1 MPVLQ
6 WFKEGNNNI
15 VQISQNCQQ
24 ILFRIF
30 HFCVYNRKQKYKLIV
45 VYITSVG
52 ERSYLSG
59 ADNEGQDK
67 RDSQVI
73 ATTDTAQR
81 TIHLVVPM
89 KAITK
94 QVYIYIH
101 CIIPFRKF
109 GLPYLGMAIARAAL
123 PILQVHAGSFRVSV
137 IHRTLTW
144 TTGSLTCLRDHYYAY
159 VYTRGL
165 GTSTASQHNI
175 CDSENLSQR
184 FLAFLAG
191 SSLWSLDLESDVLII
206 EPPRP
211 EARTYVTVRDSQNRY
226 STKGS

>member
-6 WFKEGNNNI
+6 WFKEANNNI
-15 VQISQNCQQ
+15 VQISENCQQ

-45 VYITSVG
+45 VYITTSVG

-94 QVYIYIH
+94 QVYIYTLYYPIQE
-101 CIIPFRKF
+101 I
-109 GLPYLGMAIARAAL
+109 RAAL
-123 PILQVHAGSFRVSV
+123 PGHGYCTSSATNPTSACWVVSCFRNPPNSYMNYRISNV
-137 IHRTLTW
+137 LT
-144 TTGSLTCLRDHYYAY
+144 
-159 VYTRGL
+159 
-165 GTSTASQHNI
+165 
-175 CDSENLSQR
+175 
-184 FLAFLAG
+184 
-191 SSLWSLDLESDVLII
+191 
-206 EPPRP
+206 
-211 EARTYVTVRDSQNRY
+211 
-226 STKGS
+226 